1 MTQHKTQKASDWYF
15 LYPIG
20 IFYGVFIWFRFWCA
34 SENCPFV
41 LPFGCKEHSPRNSST
56 SSFCPAQP
64 RPALASSD
72 RQVTTTCKPARGSTG
87 SLCQGPPDLDLLL
100 PSPSVSSTQCMAGNG
115 AVLSCP
121 ALTLAVLFFT
131 SLFSAQ
137 PHFPNIMNHQYRATA
152 T

>member
-1 MTQHKTQKASDWYF
+1 LKGQIISVDYKFKESTESHTVPPGSNLRNGAD
-15 LYPIG
+15 PD
-20 IFYGVFIWFRFWCA
+20 
-34 SENCPFV
+34 SERKQR
-41 LPFGCKEHSPRNSST
+41 LTHSPST